1 MEIKLT
7 KQFQNKLESILIS
20 QDYKVRFEKG
30 NFKSGYCIINKN
42 KIVIINKYFTI
53 EGKINSLIEIINKKK
68 ELKKNKPRSK
78 TNINIIFSD
87 SDTLIFVIMN

>member
-53 EGKINSLIEIINKKK
+53 EGKINSLIEIINK
-68 ELKKNKPRSK
+68 
-78 TNINIIFSD
+78 INIQEKKCTNDQIK
-87 SDTLIFVIMN
+87 

>member
-42 KIVIINKYFTI
+42 KIEIINKYFTI
-53 EGKINSLIEIINKKK
+53 EGKINSLIEIINK
-68 ELKKNKPRSK
+68 
-78 TNINIIFSD
+78 INIQEKKCTNEQIK
-87 SDTLIFVIMN
+87 LIKKIEN

>member
-20 QDYKVRFEKG
+20 QDYKIRFEKG

-53 EGKINSLIEIINKKK
+53 EGKINSLIEIINKINMDEKK
-68 ELKKNKPRSK
+68 CSNEQIKLIKKIEN
-78 TNINIIFSD
+78 
-87 SDTLIFVIMN
+87 

>member
-30 NFKSGYCIINKN
+30 NFKSGNCIINKN

-53 EGKINSLIEIINKKK
+53 EGKINSLIEIINK
-68 ELKKNKPRSK
+68 
-78 TNINIIFSD
+78 INIQEKKCTNEQIK
-87 SDTLIFVIMN
+87 LIKRIEN

>member
-30 NFKSGYCIINKN
+30 NFKSGYFIINKN
-42 KIVIINKYFTI
+42 KILIINKYFTI
-53 EGKINSLIEIINKKK
+53 EGKINSLIEIINK
-68 ELKKNKPRSK
+68 
-78 TNINIIFSD
+78 INIQEKKCTNDQIK
-87 SDTLIFVIMN
+87 LIKRIEN

>member
-20 QDYKVRFEKG
+20 QDYKIRFEKG

-53 EGKINSLIEIINKKK
+53 EGKINSLIEIINKISMDEKK
-68 ELKKNKPRSK
+68 CSNEQIKLIKKIEN
-78 TNINIIFSD
+78 
-87 SDTLIFVIMN
+87 

>member
-20 QDYKVRFEKG
+20 QDYKVRFVKG

-53 EGKINSLIEIINKKK
+53 EGKINSLIEIINK
-68 ELKKNKPRSK
+68 
-78 TNINIIFSD
+78 INIEENKCNNEQIK
-87 SDTLIFVIMN
+87 LVKKIEN

>member
-1 MEIKLT
+1 MKIKLT

-53 EGKINSLIEIINKKK
+53 EGKINSLIEIINK
-68 ELKKNKPRSK
+68 
-78 TNINIIFSD
+78 INIQEKKCSNEQIK
-87 SDTLIFVIMN
+87 LIKRLEN

>member
-20 QDYKVRFEKG
+20 QDSQVRFEKG

-53 EGKINSLIEIINKKK
+53 EGKINSLIEIINK
-68 ELKKNKPRSK
+68 
-78 TNINIIFSD
+78 INIQEKKCTNDQIK
-87 SDTLIFVIMN
+87 LIKKIEN

>member
-1 MEIKLT
+1 MKIKLT

-53 EGKINSLIEIINKKK
+53 EGKINSLIEIINK
-68 ELKKNKPRSK
+68 
-78 TNINIIFSD
+78 INIQEKKCSNEQIN
-87 SDTLIFVIMN
+87 LIKRLEN

>member
-53 EGKINSLIEIINKKK
+53 EGKINSLIEIINK
-68 ELKKNKPRSK
+68 
-78 TNINIIFSD
+78 INIQEEKCTNDQIK
-87 SDTLIFVIMN
+87 LIKKIEN

>member
-1 MEIKLT
+1 MEKNLT

-53 EGKINSLIEIINKKK
+53 EGKINSLIEIINK
-68 ELKKNKPRSK
+68 
-78 TNINIIFSD
+78 INIQEKKCNNDQIK
-87 SDTLIFVIMN
+87 LIKKIEN

>member
-1 MEIKLT
+1 MKIKLT

-53 EGKINSLIEIINKKK
+53 EGKINSLIEIINKINVEENKCSNEQIKLVKK
-68 ELKKNKPRSK
+68 IEN
-78 TNINIIFSD
+78 
-87 SDTLIFVIMN
+87 

>member
-1 MEIKLT
+1 MENKIT

-53 EGKINSLIEIINKKK
+53 EGKINSLIEIINK
-68 ELKKNKPRSK
+68 
-78 TNINIIFSD
+78 INIQEKKCTNDQIK
-87 SDTLIFVIMN
+87 LIKRIEN